1 MEETNKGALFRRLK
15 LVGQPYWFGAIRWN
29 AFEIICA
36 LLVAGLTVVA
46 LNVGVSLGSHWILAQ
61 FAKLDPAW
69 VQKNFPLYAQYLVPI
84 VLATV
89 ACYWYYLR
97 THRDVVEIVKV
108 ADMKGSKKTG
118 WILLLIVLLFMV
130 SVNILNVIIS
140 DVSRTFTTALN
151 QKNEAIYWK
160 YLYLYA
166 SIFVFGTPIV
176 VYNIWIKRILFVHW
190 RRWLTHY
197 LLDKYFGNDRAFY
210 RINGR
215 SDIDNPDERI
225 HQDVQNFVDG
235 ALSLMLTLLG
245 SLITLVA
252 FFGILWAMS
261 PMLTGWL
268 SPTLPLVPF

>member
-1 MEETNKGALFRRLK
+1 MLST
-15 LVGQPYWFGAIRWN
+15 WFQ
-29 AFEIICA
+29 
-36 LLVAGLTVVA
+36 
-46 LNVGVSLGSHWILAQ
+46 S
-61 FAKLDPAW
+61 
-69 VQKNFPLYAQYLVPI
+69 Y
-84 VLATV
+84 LATI

-108 ADMKGSKKTG
+108 ADMKGSRKTG
-118 WILLLIVLLFMV
+118 WILLSLIVLLFMV

-140 DVSRTFTTALN
+140 DVSRTFTTDLN
-151 QKNEAIYWK
+151 QKNEAVYWK

-215 SDIDNPDERI
+215 STSITRTNVFTRTCKTSLM
-225 HQDVQNFVDG
+225 VRCRSCSRCWL
-235 ALSLMLTLLG
+235 ALSH
-245 SLITLVA
+245 
-252 FFGILWAMS
+252 W
-261 PMLTGWL
+261 
-268 SPTLPLVPF
+268 